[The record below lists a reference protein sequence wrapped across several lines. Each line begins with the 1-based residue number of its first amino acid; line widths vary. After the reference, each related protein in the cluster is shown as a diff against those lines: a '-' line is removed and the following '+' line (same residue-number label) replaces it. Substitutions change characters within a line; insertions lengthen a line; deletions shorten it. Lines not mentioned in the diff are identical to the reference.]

1 MNIWKKIINWFTE
14 PFVLGIII
22 ISAITGV
29 IVLGYTYHKKFEAQF
44 DYRVKVMD
52 SREGTTYY
60 VKKDEIEIIDGILF
74 IKPNNMTTT
83 QFTITK
89 IK

>member
-1 MNIWKKIINWFTE
+1 
-14 PFVLGIII
+14 
-22 ISAITGV
+22 
-29 IVLGYTYHKKFEAQF
+29 
-44 DYRVKVMD
+44 MD